1 MEISEIMTGNVI
13 TMDKD
18 AKISE
23 AIAKMNDSYIQQI
36 PIMDGNKYIAMLT
49 YKNILRRGSI
59 RTNSKV
65 FNFSINTPRVSEK
78 TDVMEAVKLIR
89 ESGLNGL
96 PVVNKDRIVGIIT
109 RTDILKNID
118 KIVKNATTVQNY
130 RIMNSDVITVDTDND
145 IESASEKIRLLD
157 EYEIPV
163 TQNDRLV
170 GILRSKEIL
179 NNMITEKEKISY
191 GEYTSGKFKIEIK
204 VSSLM
209 DSPVYSD
216 EDSSIIETSKLLIK
230 NGLHIIPIVDKN
242 MKVTGII
249 GISDIIDTIEYGEDE
264 EGFYIEVSG
273 LNTEDRDLY
282 DITYFMS
289 DKFISNISRII
300 GNNGKLIFNI
310 RKYKTEGRGKYSVRT
325 KLITPKIHM
334 ERDDA
339 DYNFGKCVSRILKN
353 YESSIKEK

>member
-1 MEISEIMTGNVI
+1 MEINEIMTKDVI
-13 TMDKD
+13 TIDRD

-23 AIAKMNDSYIQQI
+23 AIAKMNDNYVQQL
-36 PIMDGNKYIAMLT
+36 PIMDGKKYIAMLT

-65 FNFSINTPRVSEK
+65 FNFSINTPKVSEK
-78 TDVMEAVKLIR
+78 ADVMEAVKLIR

-96 PVVNKDRIVGIIT
+96 PVVNKDHIAGIIT
-109 RTDILKNID
+109 RTDIIKNID
-118 KIVKNATTVQNY
+118 KIVKNASTIKNY
-130 RIMNSDVITVDTDND
+130 NIMNSDVVTVDTQND
-145 IESASEKIRLLD
+145 IESASDKIKMLD

-170 GILRSKEIL
+170 GILRSREIL
-179 NNMITEKEKISY
+179 NNIIAEKEKISY

-216 EDSSIIETSKLLIK
+216 EDSNIIEISTLLIK

-249 GISDIIDTIEYGEDE
+249 GISDIINIIEYGEE

-300 GNNGKLIFNI
+300 GNNGKLTLNI
-310 RKYKTEGRGKYSVRT
+310 RKYKTDGRGKYSVRT

-334 ERDDA
+334 ERDDS
-339 DYNFGKCVSRILKN
+339 DYNYGKCLSRILKN